1 MRCISL
7 IVFSILTGVLW
18 AEAAGAASLLSH
30 FTFDS
35 DASNAVSASL
45 DGSLNNGAV
54 IDNATARV
62 GGGSVYFDGVD
73 DFVNAGVNAVPGIN
87 GAMYSGSIAL
97 WLKTDVSAGPANIN
111 GAKIMGMQNGNPAT
125 FGADD
130 RMAFLL
136 ESSSSGNMRNFVRAD
151 DSVGSTNNRIRFTDS
166 QTGIVWADGSWA
178 HYVFAWSVDAS
189 ANLTSA
195 IYFNGVPVTVQNN
208 ETGLESDPSLS
219 PLNPWDSPG
228 LYIGAFNNRILQGGS
243 ASVNFNG
250 WIDDLRVYDGML
262 TDSEALAL
270 ASIPEPSTLL
280 MGILSV
286 MGIVVR
292 GRRS

>member
-54 IDNATARV
+54 IDNANARV

-166 QTGIVWADGSWA
+166 QTGVAWADGSWA

-208 ETGLESDPSLS
+208 ETGLESNPSLS

-228 LYIGAFNNRILQGGS
+228 MYIGAFNNRILQGGS

-250 WIDDLRVYDGML
+250 WIDDLRVYEGML

-286 MGIVVR
+286 MGMVVR
-292 GRRS
+292 ARRS